1 MTRRAPSCP
10 RTSEQRLKPS
20 QGDAHDAL
28 IALVRLL
35 ARAEARR
42 WLEEGASKQ
51 EQDDDQY
58 G

>member
-1 MTRRAPSCP
+1 MTRRVPSCP
-10 RTSEQRLKPS
+10 QTTEQRLQPS

-42 WLEEGASKQ
+42 WLAEEAVKQ
-51 EQDDDQY
+51 EPSNGQD
-58 G
+58 

>member
-10 RTSEQRLKPS
+10 QMTEPRLTPS
-20 QGDAHDAL
+20 QGDAHEAL

-42 WLEEGASKQ
+42 WLAETAKGA
-51 EQDDDQY
+51 EQADAHD
-58 G
+58 